1 MGVQSLSAGA
11 RARFGLMVVCIGNL
25 VGPLDS
31 SVNVAFPAITAAFG
45 IAITDIQWIVISYI
59 IAQSSLT
66 IVFGKI
72 GDLFGHRRVFQVG
85 MAACAI
91 AHLLCGLAPT
101 YQALVGWRIF
111 QGVAVGLAMA
121 CGPALATLLFPPDAK
136 RRIIAIYLLLIGV
149 GSALGPIAGGVLIET
164 VGWPG
169 VFWFRVPIALLALLL
184 SIGLPEP
191 DVARAFR
198 PKFDIGG
205 AILLTIALTCLIL
218 FIGMARRPEV
228 SIWIGLALLIGS
240 VAATLLFVRHEA
252 RSEQPILDVR
262 HFNDPFFS
270 GMQFASVAIHFGCFS
285 ILLLLPY
292 LLAAEHSTLS
302 LGLTLAVFPVG
313 MIFASIAGGG
323 VAPRMSAVTLMR
335 GGLVL
340 ASIGLLLLAYASI
353 VPSLI
358 TIGATL
364 FATGVGLGIFQV
376 GYADATTSA
385 LPVADRGVAGSLVS
399 VTRLVGFVVGAAGI
413 TWIFEGLRGTEA
425 DLVGIQRTF
434 GTLGFGLLAFGGIF
448 WRLSAGRASVLQR

>member
-1 MGVQSLSAGA
+1 
-11 RARFGLMVVCIGNL
+11 MVVCIGNL

-72 GDLFGHRRVFQVG
+72 GDLFGHRRVFQIG

-101 YQALVGWRIF
+101 YQALVGWRMF

-121 CGPALATLLFPPDAK
+121 CGPALATLLFPPEEK
-136 RRIIAIYLLLIGV
+136 RRIISIYVLLIGV
-149 GSALGPIAGGVLIET
+149 GSALGPIAGGVLIDT
-164 VGWPG
+164 IGWPG

-198 PKFDIGG
+198 PKFDIAG
-205 AILLTIALTCLIL
+205 ALLITIALACLIL
-218 FIGMARRPEV
+218 FMGMARRPDV
-228 SIWIGLALLIGS
+228 SLWVGLALLIGS
-240 VAATLLFVRHEA
+240 AAATAMFIRHEA
-252 RSEQPILDVR
+252 RIEQPILDVR

-270 GMQFASVAIHFGCFS
+270 GMQIASVAIHFGAFS

-292 LLAAEHSTLS
+292 LLAAQPDHSALS

-313 MIFASIAGGG
+313 MICASVAGGG
-323 VAPRMSAVTLMR
+323 IAQRMPAVTLIR
-335 GGLVL
+335 SGLVL
-340 ASIGLLLLAYASI
+340 ASIGLMLLAYASI
-353 VPSLI
+353 IPSLI

-364 FATGVGLGIFQV
+364 FVTGVGLGIFQV

-413 TWIFEGLRGTEA
+413 TWLFEALRGAEA
-425 DLVGIQRTF
+425 SPVGIQRTF
-434 GTLGFGLLAFGGIF
+434 GVLGIGLLVFGGIF
-448 WRLSAGRASVLQR
+448 WRLSAGRAVVIQR